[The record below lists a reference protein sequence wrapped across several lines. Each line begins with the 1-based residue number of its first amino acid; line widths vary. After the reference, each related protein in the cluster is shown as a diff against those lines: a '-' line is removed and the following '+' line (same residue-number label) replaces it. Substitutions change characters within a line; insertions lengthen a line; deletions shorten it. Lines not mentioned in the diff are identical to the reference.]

1 MDKPRGPVQKGP
13 LKYLVLFT
21 RWLGQ
26 TIYRRQRWLV
36 SKFYSP
42 RRIRNVRLFS
52 HNWNLYQTG
61 KNPSSLLECI
71 DVFGRMC
78 GENPNTL
85 IKQTLD
91 CRYIFRINFSDYQK
105 LAEVKE
111 KIKTSQGFEMNVVSR
126 DFSLQTIGLR
136 LIEEISSQD
145 GQSYIFRS
153 RLKLLK
159 DTAIRPSTWK
169 PSLSRSFVVS
179 VNQTSENPSA
189 STIPFITQFR
199 MHESLDF
206 WSRTAVSKSNDDKSP
221 QVNSLSIALLAQKG
235 LLKHPIVQLMNN
247 DFRSFIDF
255 LAITSNTTVT
265 RTLLGPLQNT
275 IFIRAIELIAGET
288 NSVNSS
294 EPLCQMMLKG
304 SSTEL
309 HPIYSHNEFSFD
321 NVSTLNNV
329 EIWHERFVVMNNQV
343 VCREDAADLRA
354 DWPAGLWMY
363 KWGHSTIANGV
374 LITEPTKSEKTI
386 DKAIAGFGRCDAN
399 WFHFNIETLPR
410 ILIASEIADR
420 SVPVLVQSDIPRSA
434 VDAIIATTGR
444 EVVKIEDDFL
454 RVNELLVAQA
464 KSATMDS
471 AFLGAITGDFTTSA
485 LASVKESLLK
495 ALPPEAGGEKRI
507 VLLRQGAYRRI
518 KNNRRVLSV
527 LHEHGFVS
535 IDIGS
540 LSLREQISVIN
551 NAEVIVS
558 QGGAGVTN
566 MLFANENASF
576 LGLIGPAKNQ
586 SLFWENFLNVLNIRN
601 SFIIGRHVG
610 EKNRVLVHSDFVIP
624 IKELRSTLQQL

>member
-1 MDKPRGPVQKGP
+1 MCDENQNTAIEQA
-13 LKYLVLFT
+13 LKCSF
-21 RWLGQ
+21 
-26 TIYRRQRWLV
+26 
-36 SKFYSP
+36 
-42 RRIRNVRLFS
+42 
-52 HNWNLYQTG
+52 
-61 KNPSSLLECI
+61 
-71 DVFGRMC
+71 VFRVDF
-78 GENPNTL
+78 P
-85 IKQTLD
+85 D
-91 CRYIFRINFSDYQK
+91 CQK
-105 LAEVKE
+105 LDDVKSNFA
-111 KIKTSQGFEMNVVSR
+111 TSSGFELDLVSR
-126 DFSLQTIGLR
+126 DFSLQALGSR
-136 LIEEISSQD
+136 LIEEISSRD
-145 GQSYIFRS
+145 GKNYIFRS

-159 DTAIRPSTWK
+159 DAVIRPSTWK

-179 VNQTSENPSA
+179 VNQTSNYSITSFVPLL
-189 STIPFITQFR
+189 TQFR
-199 MHESLDF
+199 LHDGLDY
-206 WSRTAVSKSNDDKSP
+206 WSRTAVSTSNEDKSP
-221 QVNSLSIALLAQKG
+221 RVNSLSIALLAQEAT
-235 LLKHPIVQLMNN
+235 LKHPIVQLINN
-247 DFRSFIDF
+247 DFRSFVDY
-255 LAITSNTTVT
+255 LAVTSNATVAKS
-265 RTLLGPLQNT
+265 LLEPLQNT
-275 IFIRAIELIAGET
+275 IFIQAIDLIARE
-288 NSVNSS
+288 NSEASPYERLN
-294 EPLCQMMLKG
+294 QFMLKDSG
-304 SSTEL
+304 TDL
-309 HPIYSHNEFSFD
+309 HPIYSHNEFSF
-321 NVSTLNNV
+321 NSVSTLNNV

-410 ILIASEIADR
+410 ILIASEIADKD
-420 SVPVLVQSDIPRSA
+420 VPVLVQSDIPRSA

-444 EVVKIEDDFL
+444 DVVRIEDDFL
-454 RVNELLVAQA
+454 RVNELFVAQA

-471 AFLGAITGDFTTSA
+471 AFLSVITGDFTTSA

-495 ALPPEAGGEKRI
+495 ALPPEVGGEKRI

-518 KNNRRVLSV
+518 KNIEKVLSV
-527 LHEHGFVS
+527 LNKHGFVS

-540 LSLREQISVIN
+540 LTLREQISVIN

-558 QGGAGVTN
+558 QGGAAVTN

-610 EKNRVLVHSDFVIP
+610 EKNRVLVHNDFVIP

>member
-1 MDKPRGPVQKGP
+1 
-13 LKYLVLFT
+13 
-21 RWLGQ
+21 
-26 TIYRRQRWLV
+26 
-36 SKFYSP
+36 
-42 RRIRNVRLFS
+42 
-52 HNWNLYQTG
+52 
-61 KNPSSLLECI
+61 
-71 DVFGRMC
+71 MC

-91 CRYIFRINFSDYQK
+91 CRFIFRINLSHYLK
-105 LAEVKE
+105 LADVK
-111 KIKTSQGFEMNVVSR
+111 KQIKTSQGFEMHVVSR
-126 DFSLQTIGLR
+126 DFSLQTIGSR

-145 GQSYIFRS
+145 GKSYTFRS
-153 RLKLLK
+153 RLKLLI

-169 PSLSRSFVVS
+169 PSLTRSFTIS
-179 VNQTSENPSA
+179 VNQTSENAAVA
-189 STIPFITQFR
+189 SVPLLTQFR
-199 MHESLDF
+199 LHDNLDY

-221 QVNSLSIALLAQKG
+221 SVYSLSIQLLAEKET
-235 LLKHPIVQLMNN
+235 LKNPIVQLMNN
-247 DFRSFIDF
+247 DFRAFIDF
-255 LAITSNTTVT
+255 LAITSNATVA
-265 RTLLGPLQNT
+265 RTLLRPLQNT
-275 IFIRAIELIAGET
+275 VLIRAIELIAGET
-288 NSVNSS
+288 NSDNSP

-309 HPIYSHNEFSFD
+309 HPIYSHNEFGFD
-321 NVSTLNNV
+321 SVSTLNNV

-363 KWGHSTIANGV
+363 KWGHSTIAKGV

-420 SVPVLVQSDIPRSA
+420 SVPVLVQSNIPRSA

-444 EVVKIEDDFL
+444 EVVRIEDDFL

-471 AFLGAITGDFTTSA
+471 AFLGAITGDFTASS

-507 VLLRQGAYRRI
+507 VLLRNGAYRRI
-518 KNNRRVLSV
+518 KNIKRVLSV
-527 LHEHGFVS
+527 LNEYGFVS

-624 IKELRSTLQQL
+624 MQELRSTLQQL